1 MDEGVFLDWLKKDGD
16 PVKSGEPL
24 FALES
29 DKAAF
34 DVEATDSGILHISKN
49 APQAGSVVQ
58 VGLRIGW
65 LVAEGGALESD
76 APPIQELSPQQKP
89 IGVASPGIGSFV
101 PVASSSPAKDQPPA
115 IAATPVISPRARRR
129 AAELGV
135 DPTRLKG
142 SGCTGRIIEADVLKA
157 AASLGTAAKDFPI
170 IEPAPAFIRQVSIMR
185 RSIAE
190 RTSLSFSTI
199 PHFYLRAE
207 ADVTD
212 LVKMR
217 EQQLEGM
224 QKKYGVKITVTDFIL
239 RAQALA
245 LRDFPSANAVWQENG
260 IERYADV
267 DVGVV
272 VGLPDG
278 LLIPVIRAAQSLS
291 LGKLAKERARLV
303 DAVRTGCFNA
313 EMLVRGASSLSNLG
327 ATRIDE
333 FAAII
338 APHQSSMLAVGR
350 AALRPYIVDGRLEI
364 RTTIR
369 LCLSVDHRVLDGGPA
384 AEFLGRIVELL
395 ESPIALITTE
405 AAPSAGFDQPLTPAV
420 SPITQGNPF

>member
-1 MDEGVFLDWLKKDGD
+1 MDEGIFLGWLKKSGD

-34 DVEATDSGILHISKN
+34 DVEATDSGILHISKD

-65 LVAEGGALESD
+65 LVAEGETLESD
-76 APPIQELSPQQKP
+76 APPTQELSPQQRP
-89 IGVASPGIGSFV
+89 TGVASPEIGSFI
-101 PVASSSPAKDQPPA
+101 PVDDSRPAKDQHPE
-115 IAATPVISPRARRR
+115 IAAAPVISPRARRR

-135 DPTRLKG
+135 DPARLQG
-142 SGCTGRIIEADVLKA
+142 SGSTGRIIEADVLKA
-157 AASLGTAAKDFPI
+157 AVSPGTAAI
-170 IEPAPAFIRQVSIMR
+170 ASPAIKATPTFAGQVSIMR

-190 RTSLSFSTI
+190 RTTLSFSTI

-217 EQQLEGM
+217 EHLLEGM
-224 QKKYGVKITVTDFIL
+224 QKEYGIRITVTDFIL

-245 LRDFPSANAVWQENG
+245 LRDFPAANAVWQENS
-260 IERYADV
+260 IERYADA

-278 LLIPVIRAAQSLS
+278 LLIPVIRAAQNLP
-291 LGKLAKERARLV
+291 LGQLAKERARLV
-303 DAVRTGCFNA
+303 EAVRTGRFNA
-313 EMLVRGASSLSNLG
+313 EMLAGGATSLSNLG
-327 ATRIDE
+327 TTRTDE
-333 FAAII
+333 FAAVI

-350 AALRPYIVDGRLEI
+350 AALRPYVVDGRLEI

-395 ESPIALITTE
+395 EAPIALIATE
-405 AAPSAGFDQPLTPAV
+405 AAPSAGV
-420 SPITQGNPF
+420 